1 MKIPGSNDFGGFY
14 KNTLPENRKERDIT
28 KSKGRGMEGNGGKK
42 QKGLIKEHVWL
53 THGHGHGQQCGDWL
67 WEPRGGLGRGGQ
79 RGENWYNSNRINKN
93 KKRGQCHY
101 DTRTSKKIYTKGKLQ
116 TSSPPGRVSKN
127 SKQNVANQIHQYI
140 ERIPYHEKVDFI
152 LRLQRCSNIWKSIFI
167 ILTNLNMLNHMI
179 ILTDEEKSFD

>member
-42 QKGLIKEHVWL
+42 EKGLIKEHVWL
-53 THGHGHGQQCGDWL
+53 TPGHGHGQQYGDWL

-127 SKQNVANQIHQYI
+127 SKQNVANQILFTKYFI
-140 ERIPYHEKVDFI
+140 KDKSLIYHKGHF
-152 LRLQRCSNIWKSIFI
+152 LSLQHLKTHTAYKYFES
-167 ILTNLNMLNHMI
+167 
-179 ILTDEEKSFD
+179 